1 MNANIKE
8 IDVTLLLERIEKE
21 RINKLKAC
29 KKYYEKNKER
39 LQEYRRNLY
48 EEQKD
53 DPEYKQRLKETQK
66 KYYQKKKKILKL
78 LIDGKQYVKK
88 PWRL

>member
-29 KKYYEKNKER
+29 KKYYEKINNVYRNIEEIYMKNKKMI
-39 LQEYRRNLY
+39 QNIN
-48 EEQKD
+48 
-53 DPEYKQRLKETQK
+53 TA
-66 KYYQKKKKILKL
+66 
-78 LIDGKQYVKK
+78 
-88 PWRL
+88 